1 MAEIL
6 TTASELKA
14 KSESLQELN
23 QRFMNQITTLEETE
37 GSLNGMWEG
46 QARETFHNAFSSDMV
61 QRRNF
66 YNAIQNYVQV
76 LLQIAAEYMKAE
88 NTNVDIGQT
97 RKYQ

>member
-61 QRRNF
+61 QLRNF